1 MQYLFADDLKVF
13 KEISSDE
20 ETDKS
25 QKNLQNV

>member
-20 ETDKS
+20 ETDKP